1 MIIKQYVI
9 TLPADYD
16 MGSIR
21 TRVATRGPSFDTLPG
36 LGIKAFLIRERGR
49 FGAESNQYAPVYL
62 WPAVQPIWGFV
73 AGDGMAGI
81 IESFG
86 RPPIANWLGLAF
98 ARSDRKHSLAGL
110 CSVTRETETIEPG
123 TDLAGLRQDEIDT
136 ARKLVRDTPDLVI
149 RAVGLNPDNWSLV
162 RFDYW
167 ARKQDALAGHR
178 HSYEVLH
185 VSAPNPEALDGIGK

>member
-16 MGSIR
+16 MRTIR

-36 LGIKAFLIRERGR
+36 LGIKVFLIRERGR
-49 FGAESNQYAPVYL
+49 FGAESNQYAPAYL
-62 WPAVQPIWGFV
+62 WPSVEPMWNFIAGSGF
-73 AGDGMAGI
+73 AGI
-81 IESFG
+81 IDSFG
-86 RPPIANWLGLAF
+86 RPPIQYWLGLAY
-98 ARSDRKHSLAGL
+98 ARSDRRHSLAEL
-110 CSVTRETETIEPG
+110 ASVTRETETIEPG
-123 TDLAGLRQDEIDT
+123 ADIADLRRREIAV
-136 ARKLVRDTPDLVI
+136 ARDLVGDAPGLVA

-167 ARKQDALAGHR
+167 SLKQDALIGQR

-185 VSAPNPEALDGIGK
+185 VSSPNADALNGVGK

>member
-16 MGSIR
+16 MGIIR
-21 TRVATRGPSFDTLPG
+21 SRVATRGPSFDALAG
-36 LGIKAFLIRERGR
+36 LGIKTFTIRERGR

-73 AGDGMAGI
+73 AGDGFAGI
-81 IESFG
+81 VDSFG
-86 RPPIANWLGLAF
+86 WTPIPNWLGLAF
-98 ARSDRKHSLAGL
+98 ARSDRSHSLAEL
-110 CSVTRETETIEPG
+110 CSVTRETETIAPG
-123 TDLAGLRQDEIDT
+123 TDLARLRRREIDG
-136 ARKLVRDTPDLVI
+136 ARALIGDTPDLMI
-149 RAVGLNPDNWSLV
+149 RAVGLNPDSWSLV

-167 ARKQDALAGHR
+167 ARKQHALAGHP

-185 VSAPNPEALDGIGK
+185 VSAPNLDALEAIGK